1 MDSLLHQNKL
11 TVQRFNQEV
20 IAAGNVASFQELM
33 DEHFV
38 NHSAP
43 AGTDN
48 GPNGMWHTFN
58 NILRPALSDLQVH
71 IHAQVAEGDIVT
83 TRKTITGT
91 HTGPLLGI
99 APTGQPVTIEVM
111 DMVRLRNGK
120 YYEHWGL
127 NTLTAVLAHLRQQ

>member
-1 MDSLLHQNKL
+1 
-11 TVQRFNQEV
+11 
-20 IAAGNVASFQELM
+20 M

>member
-1 MDSLLHQNKL
+1 MDFLLHQNKRA
-11 TVQRFNQEV
+11 VQCFNQEV
-20 IAAGNVASFQELM
+20 IAEGNAASLRELM

-43 AGTDN
+43 AGADN
-48 GPNGMWHTFN
+48 GPGSMWHTFN
-58 NILRPALSDLQVH
+58 NVLRPALSDLRVH
-71 IHAQVAEGDIVT
+71 IHAQVAEGDRVT

-99 APTGQPVTIEVM
+99 APTGQPVAIDVQ

-120 YYEHWGL
+120 YYEH
-127 NTLTAVLAHLRQQ
+127 